1 MFVNLRLRIPER
13 LLQLNG
19 QARTVQA
26 TNNYDNLKVY
36 LYFSAPVLNS
46 SAEILDSLNVSQG
59 LLLPTSGNTLGN
71 RRFSFLVKLA
81 HNFHVLDMQ
90 MMCLHFIGLT
100 LFMLELIPVQVANVS
115 RVAIVT
121 MSLNSNFIIS
131 RQGTPVSSISPVTFL
146 YGTNYICF
154 ANLQRKVIVSCL

>member
-1 MFVNLRLRIPER
+1 MFVNVRLRIPER

-19 QARTVQA
+19 ETRTVQA

-46 SAEILDSLNVSQG
+46 SAEILNSLNVSQG
-59 LLLPTSGNTLGN
+59 SLLPTSGNTLGN
-71 RRFSFLVKLA
+71 RRFGFLVKLA
-81 HNFHVLDMQ
+81 HSFRVLDMQ
-90 MMCLHFIGLT
+90 MICLRFIGLT
-100 LFMLELIPVQVANVS
+100 LFMLELIPVQVANVT

-121 MSLNSNFIIS
+121 MSLNSNLIIS
-131 RQGTPVSSISPVTFL
+131 RQGTPVSSISPITFL
-146 YGTNYICF
+146 YGTNYIYF